1 MKIRTDF
8 VSNSSSSSFMLV
20 GNAFDDEEIFEI
32 LETRYPNFAFEKWFD
47 LYDFLKK
54 YGLECHRGISE
65 YDYDTYCVGMP
76 FESMKNNET
85 KKEFLDRI
93 EKTLIEVFGK
103 AERPEVMLDGG
114 YDG

>member
-1 MKIRTDF
+1 MKDVLPNLRIVREARIF
-8 VSNSSSSSFMLV
+8 LMIEESQPSFSGWV
-20 GNAFDDEEIFEI
+20 VQ
-32 LETRYPNFAFEKWFD
+32 P
-47 LYDFLKK
+47 
-54 YGLECHRGISE
+54 GIAE
-65 YDYDTYCVGMP
+65 YDEDTYCVGMS
-76 FESMKNNET
+76 FNQMKDDET